1 MARDV
6 TARFAGPSGKILNML
21 VFLTGV
27 GAVAFY
33 MSPLYNSE
41 NTLLIDSF
49 NANKGLNGL
58 ILLVLFMGI
67 VYNLRQAA
75 VVGPAADWIRNY
87 ASQRGKNWRDLPR
100 PPGLIRAV
108 SSILSQSDRKGGV
121 INRPSATAILDS
133 VGTRVDEGREFGKY
147 IANLLVFLGL
157 LGTFWGLLETVTAV
171 GDTIKGLA
179 ATSTGGSTENAVAEL
194 INNLQK
200 PLGGMGTAFSSS
212 LFGLGGSLIVG
223 YLDIQAGQAQ
233 NRFYSD
239 LEDWLSGVTQV
250 GGVPGGG
257 EASAFTGG
265 DDVLGSLNNIELALN
280 KLAAAQNV
288 SQSRA
293 AEEVRAEIRQLG
305 TTLTGRKSPSSTSPR
320 RKGQ

>member
-1 MARDV
+1 MARDI
-6 TARFAGPSGKILNML
+6 TARFSGPSGKILNML
-21 VFLTGV
+21 IFLTVV
-27 GAVAFY
+27 GAVGFY

-41 NTLLIDSF
+41 NTLLLDAF
-49 NANKGLNGL
+49 NANRALNGL
-58 ILLVLFMGI
+58 ILLVLFLGV

-121 INRPSATAILDS
+121 INRASASAILDS
-133 VGTRVDEGREFGKY
+133 VGTRVDEGREFAKY

-157 LGTFWGLLETVTAV
+157 LGTFWGLLGTVNGVA
-171 GDTIKGLA
+171 DTISSLA
-179 ATSTGGSTENAVAEL
+179 SSSAGASTENAVAQL
-194 INNLQK
+194 INNLEK

-223 YLDIQAGQAQ
+223 YLDIQAGQTQ

-239 LEDWLSGVTQV
+239 LEDWLSSVTQV
-250 GGVPGGG
+250 GGVPGG
-257 EASAFTGG
+257 EAATSFSGG
-265 DDVLGSLNNIELALN
+265 DDVLGSLHSIELALN
-280 KLAAAQNV
+280 KLAAAQNTG
-288 SQSRA
+288 QQRA
-293 AEEVRAEIRQLG
+293 AEAVREEIRQLG
-305 TTLTGRKSPSSTSPR
+305 HTLTGSRPQVKRTTP
-320 RKGQ
+320 RKGS